1 MKCKLCIITINTLLN
16 LPMNRA
22 QLINYLRLM
31 RVHAPLPI
39 ILNFLP
45 ILLIICSQYFLDI
58 QNNGESKAHLLTLLW
73 ITIIGS
79 FLTRS
84 LGCVINDFLDKDF
97 DKKTNRT
104 KKRPLALDDSD
115 KSKPTNFGIT
125 ILIFILTSL
134 SLSLAII
141 LGKTPIII
149 SLCTGV
155 LVIFYPLTKRFFF
168 LPQLFLGIVYNM
180 GIIIICSA
188 VDGWL
193 NFQCFF
199 LYLISILWTLAYD
212 TVYACQDEDDDRKN
226 NLKSSVL
233 TFGSRWQDVVNKLYN
248 IIFGFLL
255 IFGFF
260 INGKLFFLFVII
272 SFILIKYQYTRIIK
286 EKIFQKFF
294 EYNILIFSLL
304 LIGVILDI
312 LIFKL
317 VINL

>member
-1 MKCKLCIITINTLLN
+1 
-16 LPMNRA
+16 MNRA

-31 RVHAPLPI
+31 RVHIPIPI

-45 ILLIICSQYFLDI
+45 ILLIIFSQYFLDI
-58 QNNGESKAHLLTLLW
+58 QNNGESKAPLWTLIW
-73 ITIIGS
+73 ITIVGS

-84 LGCVINDFLDKDF
+84 LGCVINDFFDKDF

-115 KSKPTNFGIT
+115 KSKPTTLGT
-125 ILIFILTSL
+125 GILIFILTSL

-141 LGKTPIII
+141 LGKIPITI

-212 TVYACQDEDDDRKN
+212 TVYAGQDEDDDKKN

-233 TFGSRWQDVVNKLYN
+233 TFGSKWKDVVNKIYN
-248 IIFGFLL
+248 IIFGLLL
-255 IFGFF
+255 IFGFS
-260 INGKLFFLFVII
+260 INGRLFFLFTVI
-272 SFILIKYQYTRIIK
+272 SFIFIKYKYHQMITK
-286 EKIFQKFF
+286 ESFQKFF

-304 LIGVILDI
+304 LIGVVLDI
-312 LIFKL
+312 IIIKL
-317 VINL
+317 L

>member
-1 MKCKLCIITINTLLN
+1 
-16 LPMNRA
+16 
-22 QLINYLRLM
+22 M

-58 QNNGESKAHLLTLLW
+58 QNNGESKAHLWTVLW

-115 KSKPTNFGIT
+115 KSKPTNFGVT
-125 ILIFILTSL
+125 ILIFILTSS

-180 GIIIICSA
+180 GIIIVCSA

-193 NFQCFF
+193 NFQCLF

-212 TVYACQDEDDDRKN
+212 TVYAGQDKDDDKKN

-233 TFGSRWQDVVNKLYN
+233 TFGPKWRDVVNKIYN
-248 IIFGFLL
+248 IIFGLL
-255 IFGFF
+255 VIFGFS
-260 INGKLFFLFVII
+260 INGRLFFPFTVI
-272 SFILIKYQYTRIIK
+272 SFIFIKYKYHQMITK
-286 EKIFQKFF
+286 ESFQKFF
-294 EYNILIFSLL
+294 EYNVWIFILL